1 MEKEGVKLKGLSGL
15 VAAGLLAFASTNAGA
30 QSIPADL
37 HACQLISAN
46 EERLQCYDRVFGRND
61 DNNPRQG
68 PKPLEAV
75 NESSAFDN
83 GKVPLKTSS
92 RMAEHWELDDASKRG
107 AFYFRPHRENY
118 LVGTYNSDPNDAPY
132 RPFRLI
138 NPDAELSRGEL
149 AFQLSFKLKF
159 AEKPANLPVDV
170 WFGYT
175 QRSFWQA
182 GNQEASSPFRETN
195 YQPEL
200 MAVVPTNLNLLGLRL
215 RFLNLGLE
223 HQSNGQGSLLSRS
236 WNRAYLQAGL
246 EKDDFE
252 LLVRAWKRFK
262 EDADED
268 NNPRITD
275 YLGHGDIVGTYR
287 WNGHELSLLMRHNFN
302 TDKGAAQLGWAF
314 PLSERLKGYVQFFS
328 GYGYSLIDYNV
339 SQRILGLGVK
349 VSY

>member
-1 MEKEGVKLKGLSGL
+1 MKAPPGLA
-15 VAAGLLAFASTNAGA
+15 AAGLLAFAYTNVGA
-30 QSIPADL
+30 QSVPAAL
-37 HACQLISAN
+37 NACQSISVN
-46 EERLQCYDRVFGRND
+46 EERLQCYDRAFGRNG
-61 DNNPRQG
+61 DNNLRQS
-68 PKPLEAV
+68 PKPIETV
-75 NESSAFDN
+75 SEPSADED
-83 GKVPLKTSS
+83 GKAPPKTSS
-92 RMAEHWELDDASKRG
+92 HMAEHWELDEASKRG

-149 AFQLSFKLKF
+149 AFQLSFKLKL
-159 AEKPANLPVDV
+159 AEKPASLPVDV

-200 MAVVPTNLNLLGLRL
+200 MAVVPTNLNLLGFRL

-236 WNRAYLQAGL
+236 WNRVYLQAGL

-252 LLVRAWKRFK
+252 FLVRAWKRFK

-314 PLSERLKGYVQFFS
+314 PLSERLKGYVQVFS